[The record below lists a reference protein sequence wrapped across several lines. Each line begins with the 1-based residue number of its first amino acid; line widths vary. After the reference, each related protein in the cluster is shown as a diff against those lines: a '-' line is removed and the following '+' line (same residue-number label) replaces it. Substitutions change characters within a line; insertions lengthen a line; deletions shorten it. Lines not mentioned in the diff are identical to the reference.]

1 MAVPLTP
8 ASSSDRVLRQLEQER
23 KEESD
28 ARATVWAFLWILF
41 GFKIT
46 TIGIIWYVAAGSG
59 ESLAMIVATT
69 WYWMVIPVLAISGPL
84 LIRWRM
90 IRLRRR
96 REQLKQSEW
105 STRPD
110 ALDDRAVHPATSPGP
125 GQPWL

>member
-8 ASSSDRVLRQLEQER
+8 ATSTDRVLRQLEQER

-41 GFKIT
+41 GFKFI

-59 ESLAMIVATT
+59 ESIAMIAATT
-69 WYWMVIPVLAISGPL
+69 WYWMVIPILAISGPL
-84 LIRWRM
+84 LVRWRM
-90 IRLRRR
+90 IKLRRK

-105 STRPD
+105 STKPD
-110 ALDDRAVHPATSPGP
+110 DLLDQVPQATGRDGP